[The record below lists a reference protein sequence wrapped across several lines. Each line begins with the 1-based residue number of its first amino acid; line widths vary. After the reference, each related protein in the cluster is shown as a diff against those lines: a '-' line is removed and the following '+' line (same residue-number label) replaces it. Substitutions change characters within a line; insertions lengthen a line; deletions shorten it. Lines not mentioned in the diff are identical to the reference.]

1 MYSTM
6 SFSICELVDMKRDR
20 HIPVLITPLTAL
32 SQTLRACAWIA
43 ILVVSTIHVC
53 GLCLKIITGR

>member
-20 HIPVLITPLTAL
+20 HVLITPLTAL
-32 SQTLRACAWIA
+32 SQTLRACACIA

-53 GLCLKIITGR
+53 HGGLCLKIITGR